1 MATEIH
7 KTAIVEDTT
16 KIGEGTFIGPYAVIG
31 SEVELGRNCKIHG
44 QCSIVGKT
52 KLGDGCEVFPFASVG
67 QKTQDLKYK
76 EGNITYLEIG
86 NNTVIR
92 ECATV
97 HSGTTD
103 GEVTRVGSN
112 CLLMAYTHVAHGCVV
127 GDHVI
132 MSNNATLA
140 GEAKVGD
147 GAILGGF
154 SAVKQFGRVGKGAFL
169 TGTTAVNKD
178 IVPYMIGSGN
188 FAKNIGINSVGL
200 QRAGFDSDTRLL
212 IKRVYK
218 ILFREELSTTQALEK
233 IKAEIELT
241 DEVQTIIDF
250 VESSEFGI
258 AK

>member
-1 MATEIH
+1 MSGLH
-7 KTAIVEDTT
+7 HPTAIIEATT
-16 KIGEGTFIGPYAVIG
+16 KIGEGTTIGPYAVIG
-31 SEVELGRNCKIHG
+31 PEVEIGNNCIIHG

-52 KLGDGCEVFPFASVG
+52 KLGDGCEIFPFASVG
-67 QKTQDLKYK
+67 QKTQDLKYQ
-76 EGNITYLEIG
+76 EGNKTYVEIG

-97 HSGTTD
+97 HSGTMD
-103 GEVTRVGSN
+103 GEVTKVGSN

-127 GDHVI
+127 GNHVI

-140 GEAKVGD
+140 GEATVGN
-147 GAILGGF
+147 GAVLGGF
-154 SAVKQFGRVGKGAFL
+154 SAVKQFGRIGKSAFVM
-169 TGTTAVNKD
+169 GQAAVNKD

-188 FAKNIGINSVGL
+188 YAKNIGINSVGL
-200 QRAGFDSDTRLL
+200 QRAGFDTETRLL

-233 IKAEIELT
+233 IKAEIEMT
-241 DEVQTIIDF
+241 EEVKTIIDF
-250 VESSEFGI
+250 VEASKFGI

>member
-1 MATEIH
+1 MSGLH
-7 KTAIVEDTT
+7 HSTAIIEATT
-16 KIGEGTFIGPYAVIG
+16 KIGEGTTIGPYAVIG
-31 SEVELGRNCKIHG
+31 SEVEIGKDCKIHG
-44 QCSIVGKT
+44 QCSIVGNT
-52 KLGDGCEVFPFASVG
+52 KLGDGCEIFPFASVG
-67 QKTQDLKYK
+67 QKTQDLKYQ
-76 EGNITYLEIG
+76 EGNKTYLEIG
-86 NNTVIR
+86 NDTVIR
-92 ECATV
+92 EFATV

-112 CLLMAYTHVAHGCVV
+112 CLLMAYTHVAHGCIV
-127 GDHVI
+127 GNHVI

-140 GEAKVGD
+140 GEATVGD

-169 TGTTAVNKD
+169 TGTAAVNKD

-218 ILFREELSTTQALEK
+218 IIFREELSTTQALEK

-250 VESSEFGI
+250 VESSSFGI